1 MNSVNHSTNL
11 PLHEYIPGVGHPK
24 LASWD
29 WALKKG
35 LVKGCIRVVVVDDMR
50 VERLVLKNLVR
61 SYDALELVGEAE
73 NALDGAKKIRVE
85 KPDVVF
91 LDVHMP
97 GGDGFGLLQ
106 SLETPPHVVFVS
118 ASPGY
123 AVQAFSVDAVDYLLK
138 PVSPERFAAT
148 VVRLKRAVLK
158 EEDGAEVRYGTLDRI
173 CLRTT
178 ERTHILPVQSIMAL
192 EADGDFTRTIIAEE
206 PHPIVACR
214 RLGDLDALLPS
225 GNFLRV
231 DRSLIINLYWV
242 TRLERVSRNV
252 SHLWMKGLRRPLNL
266 GRTATE
272 RLRGEIKVV
281 AA

>member
-1 MNSVNHSTNL
+1 M
-11 PLHEYIPGVGHPK
+11 
-24 LASWD
+24 
-29 WALKKG
+29 KG
-35 LVKGCIRVVVVDDMR
+35 RIRVVVVDDMR

-61 SYDALELVGEAE
+61 SYDTLELVGEAE
-73 NALDGAKKIRVE
+73 NALDGGRKIRVE

-106 SLETPPHVVFVS
+106 SLEAPPHVVFVS

-123 AVQAFSVDAVDYLLK
+123 AVRAFSVDAVDYLLK

-148 VVRLKRAVLK
+148 VVRLKRAVLQ
-158 EEDGAEVRYGTLDRI
+158 EEGGTEVRYSTLDRI

-178 ERTHILPVQSIMAL
+178 ERTHILPIQSIMAL
-192 EADGDFTRTIIAEE
+192 EADGDFTRTIVAEE
-206 PHPIVACR
+206 PQPILACR

-225 GNFLRV
+225 ESFLRV
-231 DRSLIINLYWV
+231 DRSLIVNLHWV
-242 TRLERVSRNV
+242 IRLERVSRNE
-252 SHLWMKGLRRPLNL
+252 SHLWMKGMRRPLQL

-272 RLRGEIKVV
+272 RLRGEIKL
-281 AA
+281 AAA